1 VEHYVSIKENII
13 ENINKAKEAYDIP
26 FISLSLD
33 LIQNE
38 VQNKKMIGVRVSYVH
53 DKELISYNIAV
64 RGFNPTREEY
74 DAKPAS
80 ELLMDWCKLILRE
93 FKIDAEK
100 HVLTS
105 CTDSGSD
112 VKKALEKVFPTM
124 REWCISH
131 LTHLA
136 LADAFGS
143 HVDPNKTKNSDMRE
157 FIGRCRK
164 VIEKVNK
171 SKTLKITLERK
182 LLTDFGH
189 NMKLRNS
196 PSHRWSATEDV
207 FVRLLK
213 CWAQIRNAFVKEGI
227 HFPLGNEWTLLLEL
241 RSVIH
246 PLRFIQTM
254 AQKTKELAVFQVY
267 ILLMEAYFGVLDD
280 TKPLPIYDPT
290 TAFHLL
296 ETPQEPEKVNPLD
309 NLRATY
315 VKPVQDLDAR
325 TTNVRKK
332 LRAAMAQ
339 RYYNRYHPK
348 AAYKGRVPRHQ
359 IQRKDLVF
367 SYLIDLQAMF
377 HPALSNARLLHRMIF
392 SFDDVQRE
400 DKERHYSALKSYLW
414 QTITGLAERVA
425 FHNIS
430 ADVDGDI
437 GDNSDNVI
445 QPQTK
450 RQRIEDPTLALLETL
465 ISPAAMTVRRADAT
479 LTPSEIARK
488 EVEHYLN
495 IPKENWPK
503 FEDTVVWWQSRYAK
517 ENMPCLSQVA
527 GALLAC
533 KPSSGGLECDF
544 GLLKDVIKAKRA
556 ALGQGYV
563 EVEMMLKLNKHL
575 FLSSPEDVTCLPESK
590 WQEYIPKRPSED
602 SESDDDDD
610 DSVSRNGDNQN
621 ADIISDIQDSSSDEE
636 RELLKT
642 TTGEDDDL
650 DTLLGGFNADEY
662 GNIVEP
668 TQETVTDSQLSTTRV
683 FDPDE
688 TQIPGRLE

>member
-1 VEHYVSIKENII
+1 MNEEEIIDGVDKDEMHLRQERVRADINSYISKKYPNLKDAVLVERPAKSRSVLDICGIRMRERGSGKPFFICLMGKCYDEREAIKITNQSTYNATHHLNCKHSVVACKTEAHLRNIATIKKHIEGADDQFKSDPARWFQVNLAAFACENCIAFRTFESPIWKVIASKLPTGNTSLRRINIRKHYVEHYVSIKENII

-124 REWCISH
+124 HEWCISH

-157 FIGRCRK
+157 FIGRSRK

-213 CWAQIRNAFVKEGI
+213 CWAQIRNAFVEEGI
-227 HFPLGNEWTLLLEL
+227 HFPLANDRTLLLEL

-246 PLRFIQTM
+246 PL
-254 AQKTKELAVFQVY
+254 
-267 ILLMEAYFGVLDD
+267 
-280 TKPLPIYDPT
+280 
-290 TAFHLL
+290 
-296 ETPQEPEKVNPLD
+296 
-309 NLRATY
+309 
-315 VKPVQDLDAR
+315 
-325 TTNVRKK
+325 
-332 LRAAMAQ
+332 
-339 RYYNRYHPK
+339 
-348 AAYKGRVPRHQ
+348 
-359 IQRKDLVF
+359 
-367 SYLIDLQAMF
+367 
-377 HPALSNARLLHRMIF
+377 
-392 SFDDVQRE
+392 
-400 DKERHYSALKSYLW
+400 
-414 QTITGLAERVA
+414 
-425 FHNIS
+425 
-430 ADVDGDI
+430 
-437 GDNSDNVI
+437 
-445 QPQTK
+445 
-450 RQRIEDPTLALLETL
+450 
-465 ISPAAMTVRRADAT
+465 
-479 LTPSEIARK
+479 
-488 EVEHYLN
+488 
-495 IPKENWPK
+495 
-503 FEDTVVWWQSRYAK
+503 
-517 ENMPCLSQVA
+517 
-527 GALLAC
+527 
-533 KPSSGGLECDF
+533 
-544 GLLKDVIKAKRA
+544 
-556 ALGQGYV
+556 
-563 EVEMMLKLNKHL
+563 
-575 FLSSPEDVTCLPESK
+575 
-590 WQEYIPKRPSED
+590 
-602 SESDDDDD
+602 
-610 DSVSRNGDNQN
+610 
-621 ADIISDIQDSSSDEE
+621 
-636 RELLKT
+636 
-642 TTGEDDDL
+642 
-650 DTLLGGFNADEY
+650 
-662 GNIVEP
+662 
-668 TQETVTDSQLSTTRV
+668 
-683 FDPDE
+683 
-688 TQIPGRLE
+688 